1 LLPETPERQSPS
13 REKDMLTK
21 KQVLERLKAI
31 ARQLGWAPSVVE
43 FEARSGISHYRVMQH
58 FPTWS
63 AAVKAAGLK
72 PSRLRRIPK
81 DGELLKNWG
90 ETVRRTGGVPTRH
103 RYQLRG
109 RYDPRTMEKRFG
121 SWRGVAKAF
130 GKFAKR
136 KKEWRD
142 VLAILEGEGESAEQ
156 WTQVEKSVARREGE
170 CARSRRLRGR
180 RTYGNPMNFSG
191 LRHEPVNELGV
202 VLLFGMMAKKL
213 GYLVESVQTGFPDC
227 EAMREVA
234 PGRWQRVKIEFEHMS
249 RNFRRHG
256 HAAAGC
262 DVIVCW
268 RHNWQECPKGL
279 EVVELSKVV
288 GG

>member
-1 LLPETPERQSPS
+1 
-13 REKDMLTK
+13 MLTK

-31 ARQLGWAPSVVE
+31 AQQLGWAPSVVE
-43 FEARSGISHYRVMQH
+43 FEARSGISHYRVLQH

-81 DGELLKNWG
+81 SEELLKNWG
-90 ETVRRTGGVPTRH
+90 ETVRRTGGLPTRH
-103 RYQLRG
+103 GYQVRG
-109 RYDPRTMEKRFG
+109 RYDLRTLEKRFG
-121 SWRGVAKAF
+121 SWRGLAGAF
-130 GKFAKR
+130 GKFASR
-136 KKEWRD
+136 KKEWRE
-142 VLAILEGEGESAEQ
+142 VLAILEGEGERAEQ
-156 WTQVEKSVARREGE
+156 WTREEKSVGRNGE
-170 CARSRRLRGR
+170 ASAQCRRLRGR
-180 RTYGNPMNFSG
+180 KTYGNPMNFGG

-234 PGRWQRVKIEFEHMS
+234 PGRWQRVKIEFEHLS

-256 HAAAGC
+256 HAVQGC

-268 RHNWQECPKGL
+268 RHNWQECPKEL

-288 GG
+288 EG